1 MKTNCKISLL
11 GDGKVQIQENVNWK
25 FWKSKVIELGEEMK
39 NLSLTDLIDV
49 LKEEISLTSWDID
62 TLEQTNFKNDRSIET
77 PLNQVN
83 NKLFEI
89 IKEIPNYSYLIKII
103 IYTLLI
109 ITWWVLIWYW
119 SQQSYSD
126 INNKKIINVSNK
138 SKISK
143 ITTVNEKVTEIQEN
157 NVTELNLQK
166 DLRSKREKRR
176 KEWETEEKYYNDLII
191 QSKNRVWV
199 NEKDIAF
206 YKNQMLILSNQ
217 VDTLTGIVQTVNTL
231 AKE

>member
-1 MKTNCKISLL
+1 MKTNYKMSLL

-25 FWKSKVIELGEEMK
+25 FGKSKTIELGEEMK
-39 NLSLTDLIDV
+39 DLSLTDLMEV
-49 LKEEISLTSWDID
+49 LNEQVIQTDWSMDTVEQNIS
-62 TLEQTNFKNDRSIET
+62 KNDSSIES
-77 PLNQVN
+77 PLNS
-83 NKLFEI
+83 KLIKI
-89 IKEIPNYSYLIKII
+89 IKEIPNYSSLIKII
-103 IYTLLI
+103 AYTLLI
-109 ITWWVLIWYW
+109 FIWWVIVWYW
-119 SQQSYSD
+119 TQPYSD

-138 SKISK
+138 SKTNKIS
-143 ITTVNEKVTEIQEN
+143 TVNEKVTEIQEN

-191 QSKNRVWV
+191 QSKTRVWV

-206 YKNQMLILSNQ
+206 YKNQMLILSSQ
-217 VDTLTGIVQTVNTL
+217 VDTLTGIVQPINAI